1 MGRLWLCTSIAIA
14 AALLFVTGENLP
26 AEPRAALFPFLA
38 TPPAFPDSTD
48 GFKAQLDEVLKAY
61 QNDDSKS
68 VAELLGGFF
77 LPQPDVWMERQ
88 FGKDRA
94 LSFVGDY
101 GRAETNFGTH
111 FRSMLESYGKLPA
124 VEVEAAPVD
133 PPELPMGI
141 FAEGELPVPSTPIH
155 IETFR
160 IRLAVHEQGPAPLMY
175 CFVYEGGAFRLLGGG
190 HPFWI
195 ETPLKMHVEHGVFQ
209 TGKLLHMESP
219 EYPLGARAEGVEGV
233 VILHAI
239 IGTDG
244 KVRDLSLISGNRV
257 FVKSAISA
265 VRRWRYRPTTLNGI
279 PIEVDTSI
287 SVIFSLHPR

>member
-1 MGRLWLCTSIAIA
+1 VDRIWHYALIAFA
-14 AALLFVTGENLP
+14 GAFLFVMVGSRPTVT
-26 AEPRAALFPFLA
+26 RAAVLPSLA
-38 TPPAFPDSTD
+38 SPSTFPDSTD
-48 GFKAQLDEVLKAY
+48 GLKAQLDEVLKAY
-61 QNDDSKS
+61 QKDDSKR

-111 FRSMLESYGKLPA
+111 FRSMLESDGKLPA

-141 FAEGELPVPSTPIH
+141 FAEGELPVPLTPIH

-209 TGKLLHMESP
+209 AAKLFHMESP